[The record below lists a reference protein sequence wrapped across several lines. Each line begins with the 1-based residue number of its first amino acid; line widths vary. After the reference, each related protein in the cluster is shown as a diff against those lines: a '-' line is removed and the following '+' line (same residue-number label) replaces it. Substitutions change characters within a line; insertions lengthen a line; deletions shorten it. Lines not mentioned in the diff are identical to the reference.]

1 MKRQR
6 GRGRNKNNNHG
17 NRQLDSSGPDVKVR
31 GSATQIHDK
40 YVTLARDAASSG
52 NRVKAENYLQHAE
65 HYLRLMNI
73 QEAAKQA
80 AREEAEAARLARGEE
95 TSESGDNKSESS
107 DGEERKGRRYPPRA
121 RRHNKD
127 QKSGENTPVEASETN
142 TPSEASD
149 KGSENGSEGGEVVE
163 LASQDKPKR
172 RRKAPSRKK
181 SEDMDSVDAV

>member
-65 HYLRLMNI
+65 HYQRLMSI

-80 AREEAEAARLARGEE
+80 AREEAEAARLSRGEE
-95 TSESGDNKSESS
+95 ASEGGDNKSESS
-107 DGEERKGRRYPPRA
+107 DAVSYTHLTQP
-121 RRHNKD
+121 
-127 QKSGENTPVEASETN
+127 T
-142 TPSEASD
+142 
-149 KGSENGSEGGEVVE
+149 
-163 LASQDKPKR
+163 
-172 RRKAPSRKK
+172 KA
-181 SEDMDSVDAV
+181 

>member
-65 HYLRLMNI
+65 HYLRLMNV

-80 AREEAEAARLARGEE
+80 AREEAEAARLARSVMRLAKTAALKLIMVTAKTEKGVDIRRGHVG
-95 TSESGDNKSESS
+95 TIKTKKLAI
-107 DGEERKGRRYPPRA
+107 RKVM
-121 RRHNKD
+121 KM
-127 QKSGENTPVEASETN
+127 
-142 TPSEASD
+142 
-149 KGSENGSEGGEVVE
+149 
-163 LASQDKPKR
+163 
-172 RRKAPSRKK
+172 KA
-181 SEDMDSVDAV
+181 